1 MKVLLTLSAI
11 FFALQA
17 QNVSAQPVPYAQEEV
32 VYEEIPAGQVPQE
45 QGGFRY
51 VGRTQE
57 PVYIQEEIVY
67 ANPMS
72 MPVQYSAASSV
83 QSIGGRGKIRC
94 GSNLRVKSY
103 AHKKDGVWQ
112 GIDADFC
119 RVFALAILGDGSKFE
134 MVDVKPNETAKAL
147 DSGKIDV
154 MLSGASYSAAMETS
168 HQALSAGLLY
178 YDHQVLLT
186 TDAIG
191 DKNEDLHGK
200 KICIST
206 DTDYYKNFEDYN
218 MRYGLD
224 VKYLTFA
231 NLDKAKEAFLLK
243 RCDMMTASG
252 LMLNGILLDLPKT
265 KAKIV
270 KTHIAIHP
278 IYAFVQKNNNE
289 LRLAIKWILNALLL
303 AEQYGIT
310 AQNLNFFA
318 TNDNPEVRNLLGD
331 NPQLWQNLG
340 LRPTWVREAISLVG
354 NYADIY
360 DRNVGKDS
368 DYKQERREGRL
379 VKNGGTIYPVP
390 FM

>member
-17 QNVSAQPVPYAQEEV
+17 QNASAQPVPYAQEEV

-103 AHKKDGVWQ
+103 AHKEDGVWQ

>member
-1 MKVLLTLSAI
+1 MKVILTLVAI
-11 FFALQA
+11 FFALHA
-17 QNVSAQPVPYAQEEV
+17 QNVSAQPMPYAQEETA
-32 VYEEIPAGQVPQE
+32 YEEVPTEYAPQE
-45 QGGFRY
+45 QEGFHY
-51 VGRTQE
+51 GRQVQR
-57 PVYIQEEIVY
+57 PVYIDEEIMY
-67 ANPMS
+67 AKPMP
-72 MPVQYSAASSV
+72 MQYSAAVNSL
-83 QSIGGRGKIRC
+83 QAIMRRGKIRC

-103 AHKKDGVWQ
+103 AHLDDGVWS

-119 RVFALAILGDGSKFE
+119 RVFALAILGDNKKFE
-134 MVDVKPNETAKAL
+134 MVDVKPSDAAKAL

-168 HQALSAGLLY
+168 HKALSAGLLY

-186 TDAIG
+186 TNEIG
-191 DKNEDLHGK
+191 EKNEDLRGK

-218 MRYGLD
+218 MQYALD

-270 KTHIAIHP
+270 KTHIALHP

-289 LRLAIKWILNALLL
+289 LRLAIKWVLNALLL

-310 AQNLNFFA
+310 AQNLIFFA

-340 LRPTWVREAISLVG
+340 LRPTWVREVISLVG

-360 DRNVGKDS
+360 DKNVGKDS
-368 DYKQERREGRL
+368 DYNLERREGRL

>member
-1 MKVLLTLSAI
+1 MKVLLTLWAI

-17 QNVSAQPVPYAQEEV
+17 QNASAQSAPYAQEEV
-32 VYEEIPAGQVPQE
+32 VYEEIPAGYVPQE
-45 QGGFRY
+45 QGGFHY
-51 VGRTQE
+51 VGRSQE

-67 ANPMS
+67 ANPMA
-72 MPVQYSAASSV
+72 MPAHKSAVSSV
-83 QSIGGRGKIRC
+83 RAIQQRGKVRC
-94 GSNLRVKSY
+94 GSNLRVKSF
-103 AHKKDGVWQ
+103 AHQEDGVWQ
-112 GIDADFC
+112 GVDADFC
-119 RVFALAILGDGSKFE
+119 RIFAIALLGDNNKIE
-134 MVDVKPNETAKAL
+134 MVDVKPSDAAKAL
-147 DSGKIDV
+147 NTGKIDV

-168 HQALSAGLLY
+168 HQALNAGLLY

-191 DKNEDLHGK
+191 DKNEDLRGK

-270 KTHIAIHP
+270 KTHIALHP
-278 IYAFVQKNNNE
+278 IYAFVQKDNNE

-310 AQNLNFFA
+310 AKNEAFFA
-318 TNDNPEVRNLLGD
+318 TNDNPEIRNLLGD

-340 LRPTWVREAISLVG
+340 LRPTWVREAIKLIG

-360 DRNVGKDS
+360 DKNIGKDS
-368 DYKQERREGRL
+368 AYKLERREGRL
-379 VKNGGTIYPVP
+379 VKSGGTIYPVP